1 MKRTLHFL
9 LCLVLSS
16 GLYNCQP
23 QEDELKTIE
32 YVDPFMSQ
40 DITSHGKPETVL
52 PFGAVR
58 LAAQTVDS
66 GTISSLAF
74 YNAADQEISP
84 EARALHFLPVTTAP
98 TPGIDIPSYILENHA
113 SFHSTNEQARPG
125 YYAVQF
131 DNGIKT
137 ESAVTKRCC
146 IMYYQYPQNAKN
158 ALLLNLL
165 PLSQQD
171 SVKTQIWKINNRTIE
186 GFCKSQGTEDN
197 RQIYFV
203 IEFSQD
209 CQIYIGKNT
218 FHPLENNQ
226 KFISDGCCLWIDFG
240 QQTNKIL
247 VKASLSTVNTEG
259 AAANLEKELSHWSFD
274 KVERDAKQEW
284 KRELQNIKITGENE
298 QQLKTFYTKLY
309 LSYMTPAI
317 FSDVNGNYN
326 GPDGEIHSAHKYTHY
341 AVCPPWNDWEDI
353 PPLLAITQKKK
364 VREMLRSSQNDLR
377 FSGAP
382 HQAQKPEDFQ
392 NQLLTAIG
400 LAPSDPDNNKFQLVA
415 PIFERTVIHL
425 GQEKRF
431 VITVTQPSEAHIYIE
446 EAWLNKRKLD
456 RLWLTLDEIMQG
468 GKLNLILT
476 DK

>member
-84 EARALHFLPVTTAP
+84 EARAL
-98 TPGIDIPSYILENHA
+98 
-113 SFHSTNEQARPG
+113 
-125 YYAVQF
+125 QF

-165 PLSQQD
+165 PLSPQD
-171 SVKTQIWKINNRTIE
+171 SVKTQIWKMNNRTIE

-218 FHPLENNQ
+218 FHPLGNNQ

-377 FSGAP
+377 FSGVP